1 MGQKVNP
8 NGFRLQIRKDWSS
21 VWCSNDT
28 LYSKF
33 IEHDF
38 LTRKIINE
46 HYKNGTLSKI
56 IIERS
61 DCVNQDEASRQ
72 NVQIFIH
79 SSNTGYIVGKSGK
92 ELDTLKNKL
101 CKRFLNTQFKI
112 AVIDIK
118 RPDVDANLV
127 AQNIAIQLKR
137 RASYKRVV
145 KKALESAM
153 RFDDCLGIKITCS
166 GRLAGAE
173 IAKSEIFKS
182 GSIPLHKLTANIY
195 YGFAEANTTYGII
208 GIKVWIYF
216 SN

>member
-79 SSNTGYIVGKSGK
+79 
-92 ELDTLKNKL
+92 
-101 CKRFLNTQFKI
+101 R
-112 AVIDIK
+112 
-118 RPDVDANLV
+118 AN
-127 AQNIAIQLKR
+127 
-137 RASYKRVV
+137 Y
-145 KKALESAM
+145 
-153 RFDDCLGIKITCS
+153 
-166 GRLAGAE
+166 
-173 IAKSEIFKS
+173 
-182 GSIPLHKLTANIY
+182 
-195 YGFAEANTTYGII
+195 
-208 GIKVWIYF
+208 
-216 SN
+216 